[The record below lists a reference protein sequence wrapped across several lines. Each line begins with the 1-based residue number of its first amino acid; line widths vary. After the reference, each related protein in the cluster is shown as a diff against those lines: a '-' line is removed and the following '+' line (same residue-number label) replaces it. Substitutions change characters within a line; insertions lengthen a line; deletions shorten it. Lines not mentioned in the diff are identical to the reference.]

1 MALRVQI
8 FLAILRELSNLRP
21 YGLKRM
27 KGNITKQRIVSQSLA
42 LFNKFGV
49 RGTSISDLMAAT
61 KLEKGGIYRHFES
74 KDQILESALRFYIAS
89 VESRLAK
96 ATEGLT
102 SPRKRL
108 IEIVKS
114 FASIAE
120 NPVVPGGCFI
130 MNIAVDTDHE
140 ENGPHPL
147 VVLSFK
153 RWERLFV
160 SEIQN
165 GIKQG
170 EFRDDVDAKSF
181 AAIAICSIEG
191 SIVLASTYP
200 GLKSSQVIVRHLLGL
215 IASFS

>member
-1 MALRVQI
+1 
-8 FLAILRELSNLRP
+8 
-21 YGLKRM
+21 M
-27 KGNITKQRIVSQSLA
+27 KGNITKQRIVNQSLA
-42 LFNKFGV
+42 LFNQFGV
-49 RGTSISDLMAAT
+49 RGTSLSDVMRVT

-74 KDQILESALRFYIAS
+74 KEQIVETALRFYIAS

-102 SPRKRL
+102 SPRRRL
-108 IEIVKS
+108 AEIIKS
-114 FASIAE
+114 FAGIAE

-130 MNIAVDTDHE
+130 MNMAVDTDHAE
-140 ENGPHPL
+140 AGPHPL

-170 EFRDDVDAKSF
+170 EFREDVDAKSF

-191 SIVLASTYP
+191 SIVLSSTYP
-200 GLKSSQVIVRHLLGL
+200 GLKSSQVIVKHLLG
-215 IASFS
+215 IIDQF